1 MMPQEYGGVT
11 FDILICIKSV
21 SNRMDKLL
29 VRLARVSRI
38 KAGTGTS
45 NIFCIVFMP
54 YSKRVGDCA
63 GEITG

>member
-29 VRLARVSRI
+29 IRLACVPRI
-38 KAGTGTS
+38 KTGTGTS
-45 NIFCIVFMP
+45 DIFRIIF
-54 YSKRVGDCA
+54 YA
-63 GEITG
+63 L